1 MDSDIEKTD
10 FATGG
15 ESTYSLT
22 SSSQTTK
29 QNGETHTQPAH
40 RRMVFTDPAAFRYLE
55 EDPSVTVLER
65 RRRLTGY
72 EVYIVEQW
80 ACSRTHPT
88 FVITTYTGL
97 ERDSVVVGVLSIPTN
112 EEAWSPRLRVYLKA
126 ITQHHARKKETPLG
140 DLMVTNLS
148 GFPSAMTVIAV
159 PDGDLRKHREDFIV
173 NEDMKRLG
181 CAGRT
186 GMNLAPPTT
195 ATQAKFGQLF
205 HTSDKIPLYN
215 AVIELVKTCQVA
227 LLLFGKL
234 EPEYADGLLCD
245 ITEQVIGDW
254 WTEIGTEYFNI
265 DPSDGILGPTTVA
278 ALLGILMGARNR
290 LNAYGA
296 PVAKDVFDIVNT
308 KRAIAYFQKS
318 QKMDRTRRFDR
329 QTLERLHRVTA
340 KAASVEGWTVPR
352 AVKSS
357 LAELKGKGGEKVLGK
372 EKASIAEVETL
383 DIETFIQLG
392 NGAKFKWLWY
402 GKEPKNKG
410 NDAFSHLG
418 GEEGMIFNDS
428 EQTGHGWSGKKRDS
442 VDDDTSLRHVL
453 SDRIYLNS
461 TAGSQT
467 SIGHVEKEQGL
478 RKAVF
483 KNVTG
488 KVTDTRNGLGRIRDA
503 VGLKG
508 HRSHYSKPSKDGGFA
523 PYVDGGKQARTSVE
537 EPRDPEKV
545 AHSLQHESTPPD
557 SGEHSLVS
565 SKDSSRLGSVLA
577 EDATRS
583 HDLQGPPI
591 FGGTHLDEFN
601 KSSSKDSSRRG
612 SVLAEDATR
621 SHDLQGPPI
630 FGGTHLDEFNKSSS
644 SLESPAIYREPKAVP
659 DYASMMDQADG
670 VRPRNEGREPTT
682 TEDSSKGALSVE
694 DTQAIKKMQGF
705 EGHYKSSHPLRTTKS
720 LPKLSAANLT
730 YWDRRWPR
738 HMSWTA
744 MVDVVA
750 AAVPAGMTESD
761 STAPRAKADTAL
773 ACEKSLA
780 LEGRVMAGRIEK
792 LKAVETSWVED
803 KIDQIERY
811 DHQAGQDSARL
822 DLVYHQKF
830 DEINALHD
838 ASDELLTEE
847 RANLADANK
856 DVETLAAKLEYE
868 LSALESKVEDVENG
882 VADFERLVRQIEV
895 RAEDL
900 DADSEARVTWL
911 GWSLRKVNRGVI
923 RF

>member
-10 FATGG
+10 FARGG

-195 ATQAKFGQLF
+195 ATQAKFRQLF

-278 ALLGILMGARNR
+278 ALLGLLMGARNR

-523 PYVDGGKQARTSVE
+523 PYVDGEKQARTSVE

-591 FGGTHLDEFN
+591 FGG
-601 KSSSKDSSRRG
+601 R
-612 SVLAEDATR
+612 
-621 SHDLQGPPI
+621 
-630 FGGTHLDEFNKSSS
+630 HLDEFNKSSS

-761 STAPRAKADTAL
+761 STAARAKADTAL

-792 LKAVETSWVED
+792 LKAMETSWVED

-911 GWSLRKVNRGVI
+911 GWFLRKVNRGVI

>member
-523 PYVDGGKQARTSVE
+523 PYVDGEKQARTSVE

-591 FGGTHLDEFN
+591 FGG
-601 KSSSKDSSRRG
+601 R
-612 SVLAEDATR
+612 
-621 SHDLQGPPI
+621 
-630 FGGTHLDEFNKSSS
+630 HLDEFNKSSS

-868 LSALESKVEDVENG
+868 LNALESKVEDVENG